1 MAEAILSTASKAG
14 MEITVWES
22 AAMLLRDSYSY
33 ITQERQQ
40 MLMDVLKRASS
51 QLSTTDKTR
60 HNLGPPPFF
69 QAHNTVITPIDLL
82 SLSRV

>member
-22 AAMLLRDSYSY
+22 AAMLLRDSYGY

-51 QLSTTDKTR
+51 QLPASDKTR

-69 QAHNTVITPIDLL
+69 QAAPPSHPID
-82 SLSRV
+82 RPTMHI